1 MFYKSVAFMTIA
13 CFRSVL
19 KPVYPHLNK
28 CCSIYHVR
36 VFQICYQSLHFQ
48 KLQVILNL
56 DLDFG
61 LCFSKV
67 YAPLT
72 GCYLHILVCSSLRD
86 RPFNLKGGL
95 WFFVP
100 FRIFFSDNTRVRILI
115 LFQNLTL
122 CYMTKTLNQIFFFLH
137 QNQNIFLE
145 KNHTPPPPLQAK
157 WSFPYQFNYKNNTE
171 VYLTV
176 FSTSFYHLSMELR
189 NFGI

>member
-1 MFYKSVAFMTIA
+1 MFDKSVAFMTIA

-100 FRIFFSDNTRVRILI
+100 FRIFFSDNTRVRLLI
-115 LFQNLTL
+115 FLSCKVQFFFHNLTL
-122 CYMTKTLNQIFFFLH
+122 GYMTKTLNQIIFFFLQ
-137 QNQNIFLE
+137 QNQNIFFSNIGNQNIFFR
-145 KNHTPPPPLQAK
+145 K
-157 WSFPYQFNYKNNTE
+157 SS
-171 VYLTV
+171 TV
-176 FSTSFYHLSMELR
+176 IRLKCTYMTC
-189 NFGI
+189 